1 MKHTLTL
8 IDLGVASKKT
18 QGTTGGQ
25 FSDAALG
32 CAAERLPQRRTPARR
47 RSMHGAPGAVH
58 PYSAVT
64 LVRTGRMSARGGE
77 L

>member
-32 CAAERLPQRRTPARR
+32 CAPSGFRNVDAC
-47 RSMHGAPGAVH
+47 
-58 PYSAVT
+58 
-64 LVRTGRMSARGGE
+64 
-77 L
+77 